1 MYLYLRQRIKS
12 SQRVSYDNMLS
23 ASLLQSED
31 RMVFKMDTFLVIEY
45 IKTAINVVLDI
56 KFEEI
61 EQKLA
66 ENSKS
71 VRNAE

>member
-1 MYLYLRQRIKS
+1 M
-12 SQRVSYDNMLS
+12 VN
-23 ASLLQSED
+23 ASLMQSED
-31 RMVFKMDTFLVIEY
+31 RLVFKMDTFLVIEY

-66 ENSKS
+66 DNHTE
-71 VRNAE
+71 